1 MAEGG
6 DGEPMAGSSGTLRP
20 SFSLGRGLAGRSL
33 LNSPPP
39 GRLTSLRSRDLTLG
53 GYKKVPDLFILNQ
66 HASVCIMLY
75 ELYCGDLV
83 LKFI

>member
-6 DGEPMAGSSGTLRP
+6 DGEPVVASSSGTLRP

-33 LNSPPP
+33 LNPPPP

-53 GYKKVPDLFILNQ
+53 GYKKVTRTRLFTYNQ
-66 HASVCIMLY
+66 HASALHYMKYTAVTC
-75 ELYCGDLV
+75 CQS
-83 LKFI
+83 